1 MGQFKELD
9 IEIQHLLAQDETPSA
24 ISALLDIPVSWV
36 YDSIHMHELREMLDM
51 HELREML
58 EPVTIDL

>member
-36 YDSIHMHELREMLDM
+36 YDSIHMHELG
-51 HELREML
+51 EML